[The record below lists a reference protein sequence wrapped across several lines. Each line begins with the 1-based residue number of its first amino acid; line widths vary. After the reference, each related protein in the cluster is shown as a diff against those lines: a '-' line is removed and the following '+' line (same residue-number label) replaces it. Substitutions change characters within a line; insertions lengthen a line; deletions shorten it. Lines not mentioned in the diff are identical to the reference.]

1 MLLTNEENLSSENQT
16 ASKKKRDRKE
26 AIQYLVVAFIFLIV
40 IAGITALSMLSLDK
54 IIDETTTEQT
64 QPTTKSSRDIWLKE
78 LSKKVPYIDMYEEF
92 IGDTSLGKPAETL
105 KYQLILYK
113 GRHVYG
119 NEYKFKKKRKLIFSV
134 ECVNDKVV
142 KAVDFRKKKKP
153 YIGMP
158 EEAVAASK
166 LGNPSKKVR
175 HGSDY
180 VDGEKYKTNIYDFK
194 KNGKTIFTA
203 TCAFGE
209 VIDVIDYRNLYTPY
223 IGMSEKYISK
233 TELGK
238 PSKKVLHETKKKK
251 GKKYKSNIYNFK
263 KNGKVIFTAT
273 CVSGKVKEVFDF
285 RNLKVPY
292 VDMPEK
298 YISKT
303 ELGKHEAKIRHGSE
317 YIPSKV
323 KTYKTNI
330 YDFKKDGKL
339 IFSAFCLFGKVID
352 VYDYR
357 NLKVPRM
364 LMWEEGINS
373 SKLGK
378 PANKIVVEYV
388 DGDKDTF
395 YHFKKNGKVIF
406 VARCSNGRI
415 TDVWD
420 YRKNPKSENDVPPKK
435 WKVKIVPSLD
445 RRETTTRPPTTTKKK
460 NSDFDEYDDDHFNV
474 DDYYD
479 AEDFYY
485 DNMDEFYDFYD
496 AEDYFNEYHS

>member
-64 QPTTKSSRDIWLKE
+64 QPTTKSSRDIWLEE

-119 NEYKFKKKRKLIFSV
+119 NKYKFKKKGKLIFSV
-134 ECVNDKVV
+134 ECVYDKVV
-142 KAVDFRKKKKP
+142 KAVDYRKKKKP

-166 LGNPSKKVR
+166 LGNPSKKIR

-238 PSKKVLHETKKKK
+238 
-251 GKKYKSNIYNFK
+251 
-263 KNGKVIFTAT
+263 
-273 CVSGKVKEVFDF
+273 
-285 RNLKVPY
+285 
-292 VDMPEK
+292 
-298 YISKT
+298 
-303 ELGKHEAKIRHGSE
+303 HEAKIRHGSE
-317 YIPSKV
+317 YIHSKV

-339 IFSAFCLFGKVID
+339 IFSAVCLFGKVIE

-357 NLKVPRM
+357 NLKVPRAFIQ
-364 LMWEEGINS
+364 EEAIGS
-373 SKLGK
+373 SKLGE
-378 PANKIVVEYV
+378 PANKIVVEYT

-435 WKVKIVPSLD
+435 WKVIVVPSLD

-496 AEDYFNEYHS
+496 AEDYFNEFHS